1 MEEAAIGEKVGVSL
15 CVRVKQRFQAQHG
28 IYLPRS

>member
-15 CVRVKQRFQAQHG
+15 CVRGEREMLELG
-28 IYLPRS
+28 D